1 MMRYLFVFCLIVA
14 LDNATIA
21 QPPADGKTLR
31 VLAYNIHHGEGTD
44 GKVDLPRLANV
55 IKAAMPDLVALQ
67 EVDKKVKRTGYVDQL
82 AELAKL
88 TGMHGTFGKQIPYDG
103 GDYGQAILSRTEIG
117 EQSIHLL
124 PGMPDREQRIAYE
137 VRVTVHGET
146 ISFVSTHLH
155 HANAAFREEQATKL
169 NELFAK
175 ADRPVILA
183 GDLNA
188 NPDSKPL
195 DILDK
200 QWKRATA
207 DPKLWTFPAVKPT
220 KQIDYILFKPANRF
234 KVLEAK
240 VINEAVASDHRP
252 ILAVLEFLPK

>member
-1 MMRYLFVFCLIVA
+1 MTPLLTFAVLLSA
-14 LDNATIA
+14 PA
-21 QPPADGKTLR
+21 QLSAEGKTVR

-55 IKAAMPDLVALQ
+55 IKAAKPDLVALQ

-103 GDYGQAILSRTEIG
+103 GDYGQAILSKTEIG
-117 EQSIHLL
+117 EQTIHLL
-124 PGMPDREQRIAYE
+124 PGMPNREQRIAYE

-155 HANAAFREEQATKL
+155 HANAAFREQQATKL
-169 NELFAK
+169 KDLFAK
-175 ADRPVILA
+175 TEHPVILA

-220 KQIDYILFKPANRF
+220 KQIDYILFKPGNRF
-234 KVLEAK
+234 KVIEAK
-240 VINEAVASDHRP
+240 VIDEAVASDHRP
-252 ILAVLEFLPK
+252 VLVVLEFLPK